1 MTSLHTAMSEGCLGQ
16 FSEMIFVPFGPGTL
30 IIERTQISASH
41 TNSCKPPALQGVVR
55 ILEVMRTLGLEQ
67 CIGYVSFLHLTFTT

>member
-30 IIERTQISASH
+30 ISERTQISNMQATSF
-41 TNSCKPPALQGVVR
+41 VR
-55 ILEVMRTLGLEQ
+55 SGEDTRSNEDARFRAMYWL
-67 CIGYVSFLHLTFTT
+67 C